1 MAYKRVK
8 WEKGDKITTARL
20 NNIEDGIEEVLGKVS
35 ESKTEPIEVETIG
48 GNATV
53 ASLSAK
59 INELINALKSRG
71 ILA

>member
-1 MAYKRVK
+1 MAYTRVK
-8 WEKGDKITTARL
+8 WKKGDKITSARL

-35 ESKTEPIEVETIG
+35 ELKTEPIEVETIG

>member
-8 WEKGDKITTARL
+8 WKKGDKITSARL

-35 ESKTEPIEVETIG
+35 ELKTEPIEVEKIG

-59 INELINALKSRG
+59 INELINALK
-71 ILA
+71 